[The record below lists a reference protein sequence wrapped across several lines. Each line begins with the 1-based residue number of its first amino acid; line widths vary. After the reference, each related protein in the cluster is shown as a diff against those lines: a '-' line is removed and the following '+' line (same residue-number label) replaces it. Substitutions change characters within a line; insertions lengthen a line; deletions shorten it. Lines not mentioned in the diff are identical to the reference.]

1 MIDMKYILQTGSND
15 YMLDTSAID
24 HNAQLVLCFLGAFPC
39 EVVLTKASELG
50 PFLSLEECVDMYLS
64 MFEFTCSKNKA
75 FSNATPYPLALS
87 P

>member
-1 MIDMKYILQTGSND
+1 MKDELRTGSND
-15 YMLDTSAID
+15 YILDISAI
-24 HNAQLVLCFLGAFPC
+24 NYNTQLVLCFLGAFPC

-64 MFEFTCSKNKA
+64 MFELTCSKNKA